1 MSANKQNPPTVAR
14 AESEAEPSVAGVN
27 TKRKPP
33 VKVATFA
40 IVVVVL
46 LLFLWL
52 GSGGAASL
60 ITQGYSDGA
69 PLQHRFYKAQVSDSK
84 SFNRGGFKNYEDMN
98 SFNGF
103 QKQQA
108 VKTDRP
114 ARTTWHADTGM
125 DVPYKAFSNFTQSLA
140 TLNKGFEIVIVEERV
155 AEGVELGDVRTL
167 STGSWS
173 LLVPANN
180 FTDYVRDLKA
190 LGRVLRFQTTSVSV
204 EESSINVEMELKLA
218 STNLKRLEAIAAEAK
233 TIEEKLQV
241 NTQIKDAEREVKK
254 YEFANH
260 GHEKSVEYSRVNLEV
275 QELEPEKPSNDEH
288 FIGNLLLALLLL
300 FVSGLLLICCVLRP
314 NSNLLASLHKMM
326 WKGDRNNHGSYSSN
340 PGTKSEGDHP
350 EEVSLLVGLGT
361 RSDSDGF
368 NFVEKQ

>member
-1 MSANKQNPPTVAR
+1 MSSKNSTTVTRPETVA
-14 AESEAEPSVAGVN
+14 EASTGGVKTKPSVK
-27 TKRKPP
+27 T
-33 VKVATFA
+33 ATFA
-40 IVVVVL
+40 IVVVL
-46 LLFLWL
+46 GILILLWL
-52 GSGGAASL
+52 SSSSGGATL
-60 ITQGYSDGA
+60 FTQGYSEGA
-69 PLQHRFYKAQVSDSK
+69 PLQHRFYRAQVSDS
-84 SFNRGGFKNYEDMN
+84 NRGFKNNAYENMN

-103 QKQQA
+103 QKQQM
-108 VKTDRP
+108 VKSDRP

-140 TLNKGFEIVIVEERV
+140 TLNKGFEVVIVEERV

-204 EESSINVEMELKLA
+204 EESSINVEMELTLA

-233 TIEEKLQV
+233 TIQEKLQV

-260 GHEKSVEYSRVNLEV
+260 GHEKSVEYSRVTLEV
-275 QELEPEKPSNDEH
+275 QELAPPETPAQLVSQG
-288 FIGNLLLALLLL
+288 ILACAALL
-300 FVSGLLLICCVLRP
+300 FVGLVAFLVARRLR
-314 NSNLLASLHKMM
+314 
-326 WKGDRNNHGSYSSN
+326 
-340 PGTKSEGDHP
+340 
-350 EEVSLLVGLGT
+350 
-361 RSDSDGF
+361 
-368 NFVEKQ
+368 